1 MQLTAIEVRILGSL
15 IEKEATTPDS
25 YPLSLNALTNAC
37 NQTSN
42 RDPIMDVAE
51 DAVRWA
57 INNLRQQ
64 SLVRAQQGIGSR
76 VMKYHHLMTERM
88 SLDAPSLAVLCAL
101 ILRGPQT
108 TGEIRGRTHRLT
120 EFANLSDVETTLN
133 ELVTQGFVV
142 ELSRQ
147 PGQKEVRYTHLLS
160 GPPDTQTTV
169 SVPVHEEDE
178 RVASLEATIAEV
190 RQELADLRARFE
202 AFERQFG

>member
-15 IEKEATTPDS
+15 IEKEATTPDN

-42 RDPIMDVAE
+42 RDPIMEVTE

-76 VMKYHHLMTERM
+76 VMKYHHLLTERL
-88 SLDAPSLAVLCAL
+88 SLDAASLAVLCAL
-101 ILRGPQT
+101 MLRGPQT
-108 TGEIRGRTHRLT
+108 TGEIKGRTHRLT
-120 EFANLSDVETTLN
+120 EFANLSDVETTLS

-160 GPPDTQTTV
+160 GPPDTP
-169 SVPVHEEDE
+169 SASPVQMDTGDD
-178 RVASLEATIAEV
+178 RIAALEATVAEV

-202 AFERQFG
+202 AFERQF